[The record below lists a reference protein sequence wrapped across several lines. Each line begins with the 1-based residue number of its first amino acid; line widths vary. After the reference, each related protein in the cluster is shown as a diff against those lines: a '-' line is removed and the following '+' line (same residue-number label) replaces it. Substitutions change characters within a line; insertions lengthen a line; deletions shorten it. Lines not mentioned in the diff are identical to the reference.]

1 MWRIAIE
8 PNTPSRPLGA
18 LEVGFGKFAV
28 QPGLGEDNYAFPHD
42 TQNCCYRY
50 VLSDADPLISATR
63 EIGVR
68 IALGA
73 GRGDVLRLFLE
84 EGTKLSLSGA
94 VTGVIAALL
103 ATRLLRSLLFG
114 VEATDVPIYSGVMDL
129 LLLVALAASLIPAAR
144 AASFDPVEALRSK

>member
-1 MWRIAIE
+1 M
-8 PNTPSRPLGA
+8 PFPTTPP
-18 LEVGFGKFAV
+18 
-28 QPGLGEDNYAFPHD
+28 
-42 TQNCCYRY
+42 QNCCNRY

-144 AASFDPVEALRSK
+144 AASVDPVEALRSE

>member
-1 MWRIAIE
+1 M
-8 PNTPSRPLGA
+8 P
-18 LEVGFGKFAV
+18 
-28 QPGLGEDNYAFPHD
+28 FP
-42 TQNCCYRY
+42 TAPIPQNCCNRY

-103 ATRLLRSLLFG
+103 ATRLLRRLLFG

-129 LLLVALAASLIPAAR
+129 LLLVALTASLIPAAR
-144 AASFDPVEALRSK
+144 AASVDPVEALRSE